1 MAAGAESPG
10 FGVDI
15 GGSGINGGVVD
26 LERGALAGERV
37 RIPTPQPATPDAV
50 CDVVAQVLD
59 QAGAP
64 PGAFGLTLPAVV
76 AHGMVRTAANI
87 DDTWIGTDVVALVE
101 QRTRRRPVVVN
112 DADAA
117 GIAEARYGAARDVA
131 GTVLVL
137 TLGTG
142 IGSALL
148 CDGRLVPNAELGH
161 LEIDGALAEHRASDA
176 AREREDL
183 SWSDWAARVQRY
195 LRHVDRLLWPDLI
208 VLGGGVSKK
217 SDKWLHLLDV
227 RPPVRPAELRND
239 AGMVGA
245 ALLAASPPGGT
256 PA

>member
-1 MAAGAESPG
+1 MAAGAGSPG

-15 GGSGINGGVVD
+15 GGSGIKGGVVD
-26 LERGALAGERV
+26 LERGALAAERV

-50 CDVVAQVLD
+50 CDVLARVLD

-64 PGAFGLTLPAVV
+64 QGPFGLTLPAVV
-76 AHGMVRTAANI
+76 VDGEVRTAANI
-87 DDTWIGTDVVALVE
+87 DDAWIGTDVVALVE
-101 QRTRRRPVVVN
+101 QHTGRRPVVVN

-117 GIAEARYGAARDVA
+117 GIAEARYGAARDIA

-148 CDGRLVPNAELGH
+148 RDGRLVPNAELGH
-161 LEIDGALAEHRASDA
+161 LEIDGELGEHRASDA
-176 AREREDL
+176 AREREGL
-183 SWSDWAARVQRY
+183 SWAQWAARLQRY

-227 RPPVRPAELRND
+227 RPPVRPAGLRND

-245 ALLAASPPGGT
+245 ALLAAHAPGG
-256 PA
+256 PAG